1 MLPAIAAPSG
11 CPIVPQRSGRS
22 GVSGVIVGPHRAGQ
36 GAPPPA
42 MMRSAPSRSDAA
54 LSPLRCLVRRMYR
67 YAVLASFGT
76 DPQSRCTSIKYQLK
90 SLYFLFAM
98 LQPTPAAFLRDPVTV
113 PRAERIEHYRAQA
126 DRYRQLAECDGPAS
140 VREGLVELARQCDA
154 MAEALRQRGQR
165 Q

>member
-11 CPIVPQRSGRS
+11 CPIVPQRSGQS

-42 MMRSAPSRSDAA
+42 MMRSAPSRSDD
-54 LSPLRCLVRRMYR
+54 R

-90 SLYFLFAM
+90 SMYFLSPCFSQHQRHSCAIRSR
-98 LQPTPAAFLRDPVTV
+98 F
-113 PRAERIEHYRAQA
+113 
-126 DRYRQLAECDGPAS
+126 
-140 VREGLVELARQCDA
+140 LARSVLSITALKPIGIGNWPSATAQNQCAKDW
-154 MAEALRQRGQR
+154 LNSPGSVTRWQRL
-165 Q
+165 

>member
-1 MLPAIAAPSG
+1 MRHVELDAASADTRAAYFGRVMLKPLRHHDLNA
-11 CPIVPQRSGRS
+11 VR
-22 GVSGVIVGPHRAGQ
+22 GVSVPL
-36 GAPPPA
+36 
-42 MMRSAPSRSDAA
+42 SLLAA
-54 LSPLRCLVRRMYR
+54 
-67 YAVLASFGT
+67 FGT
-76 DPQSRCTSIKYQLK
+76 DRQSRCTSIKYQLK

-140 VREGLVELARQCDA
+140 LREGLVELARQCDA
-154 MAEALRQRGQR
+154 MAETLRQPAQR